1 VEFLE
6 VEASLM
12 SEQDS
17 VYLESFGL
25 LGEYSHTT
33 RKRDKLIVPVS
44 SATAQSQPSSLQ
56 GRAATLVCEFGH
68 D

>member
-17 VYLESFGL
+17 VYLESVGL

-33 RKRDKLIVPVS
+33 RKRDKLLVPVRS
-44 SATAQSQPSSLQ
+44 LATPQPSSFQ